1 MLEASGGTKRRSVE
15 TGSDEAND
23 FEQQREE
30 EAGERHRGRRKAERY
45 RNDRAEPDLA
55 GKTVVVV
62 DGVAMSSLGDREA
75 DESIDEFLNAANF
88 TWEPPSILG
97 VR

>member
-15 TGSDEAND
+15 TGSDEED

-30 EAGERHRGRRKAERY
+30 EAANARRKAERY

-62 DGVAMSSLGDREA
+62 DGVAMSSLE
-75 DESIDEFLNAANF
+75 
-88 TWEPPSILG
+88 
-97 VR
+97 